1 MAEIVDARGLSC
13 PQPVLLALSK
23 MKELGK
29 GEILMLIDNEVTRQN
44 VTRAARNQGWEISE
58 DNGDTDD
65 LRMIL
70 TRP

>member
-29 GEILMLIDNEVTRQN
+29 GEITVLIDNEVSRQN

-58 DNGDTDD
+58 DHAETED
-65 LRMIL
+65 LRLFL
-70 TRP
+70 TRS

>member
-29 GEILMLIDNEVTRQN
+29 GEIMVLIDDETSRQN

-58 DNGDTDD
+58 DNAETDD
-65 LRMIL
+65 VRLLL